1 MIIEPVTE
9 GFCEKFYTSLTPDFC
24 DKMGIVKGSLS
35 RDRGAVQ
42 DFPAGVVLVSAFM
55 KTKTYFYF
63 KWWFFFKLLFF
74 IHYKRFFL
82 WLLNVTVIQWI
93 YISLIIRIPT
103 IAIWMKTFTTVFLD
117 FFSQIVYFQKY
128 KYPKAVNILKM
139 ARESEFPRQCF
150 DILLSVVQLV
160 QRMHTKRW
168 LMVALTGNNVYIQ
181 REGGQYNV
189 RALFLENLFSFW
201 YRLLVSNF
209 DLCHLNMV
217 SFQAFFLK
225 LGGMVR
231 MSENKRNSSEE
242 NIHVS
247 DRFEDIIFW

>member
-1 MIIEPVTE
+1 M
-9 GFCEKFYTSLTPDFC
+9 L
-24 DKMGIVKGSLS
+24 LS
-35 RDRGAVQ
+35 YSEFIFHWLSVFLR
-42 DFPAGVVLVSAFM
+42 
-55 KTKTYFYF
+55 
-63 KWWFFFKLLFF
+63 LLFGW
-74 IHYKRFFL
+74 KRSRQFS
-82 WLLNVTVIQWI
+82 WI
-93 YISLIIRIPT
+93 
-103 IAIWMKTFTTVFLD
+103 

-209 DLCHLNMV
+209 DLCHFNMV

-231 MSENKRNSSEE
+231 MSENKRSSSEE